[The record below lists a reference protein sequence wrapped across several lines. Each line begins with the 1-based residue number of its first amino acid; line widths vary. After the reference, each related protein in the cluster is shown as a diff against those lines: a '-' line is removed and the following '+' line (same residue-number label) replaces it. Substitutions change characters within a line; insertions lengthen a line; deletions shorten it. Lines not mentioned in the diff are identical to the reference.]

1 MTFITCHP
9 PGTAYAG
16 DSPGLAMTL
25 LTLAVG
31 LTGFTY
37 AGEQCAMLDIAPSL
51 AGTLMGI
58 INALGNTMGFVA
70 PMIVGY
76 IISSHNDA
84 GHWKVGT
91 ENALDTCKIA
101 KCVSCLF

>member
-1 MTFITCHP
+1 MIDDHP
-9 PGTAYAG
+9 PGTAFAG

-25 LTLAVG
+25 LTIAVG

-84 GHWKVGT
+84 GHWKV
-91 ENALDTCKIA
+91 DTCKIA
-101 KCVSCLF
+101 KYLSSLF

>member
-1 MTFITCHP
+1 MTDHHHMSP
-9 PGTAYAG
+9 SPGTSFAG
-16 DSPGLAMTL
+16 DSPSLAMTL

-37 AGEQCAMLDIAPSL
+37 AGEQCAMLDIAPRL

-91 ENALDTCKIA
+91 ELTRHLKN
-101 KCVSCLF
+101 

>member
-1 MTFITCHP
+1 MIIITIMST
-9 PGTAYAG
+9 PGTSFAG
-16 DSPGLAMTL
+16 DSQSLAMTL

-37 AGEQCAMLDIAPSL
+37 AGEQCAMLDIAPTF

-70 PMIVGY
+70 PMIVGF
-76 IISSHNDA
+76 IISNNNDV
-84 GHWKVGT
+84 GHWKVDF
-91 ENALDTCKIA
+91 ENAL
-101 KCVSCLF
+101 SQ